1 MVNES
6 YERIL
11 LQFDQILGRIIVQ
24 DSANTRV
31 GGVSFTA
38 LQKQF
43 LSTLA
48 LKHDSEQMVLR
59 KILQGILNEELVS
72 YAALAQTAI
81 PVVVSNE
88 KYHELEKQ
96 FKQLESDYQEVFS
109 KVGSD
114 NFIALTKE
122 EYLALTQPKENTY
135 LVTDEHIRKIIDIV
149 TDNDDNDEALEEI
162 RDYLNNGESDED

>member
-11 LQFDQILGRIIVQ
+11 AQFNQMLGRIMVQ

-43 LSTLA
+43 LVALA
-48 LKHDSEQMVLR
+48 LNHDSEQMVLR
-59 KILQGILNEELVS
+59 KILQGILSGELVP
-72 YAALAQTAI
+72 YQAQTSI
-81 PVVVSNE
+81 PVMDTLVSVD
-88 KYHELEKQ
+88 KYHELHEQYQK
-96 FKQLESDYQEVFS
+96 LEADYLEIFS

-114 NFIALTKE
+114 NIVIIPKE
-122 EYLALTQPKENTY
+122 QYLLLTQPKANTY
-135 LVTDEHIRKIIDIV
+135 QITDDAIRSIIDIV

-162 RDYLNNGESDED
+162 RAYLNGESDEE